1 MVKRKP
7 SAGSDLRTNSVA
19 LSLQRYDT
27 KALKA
32 QQFWGIQHLQAF
44 FPPIQKLFKTEVQS
58 APQEFGFKVNE
69 GISAIVDSS
78 DIRTTKGNTVPAH
91 RKTTMILSPFKW
103 MQGDY
108 GTVLGLPTTEDEAE
122 EIQRKIQDP
131 NNAAYVGALLSVVL
145 AQSGCPHFPKVY
157 GVFTGVADKHTIDIS
172 DDYADL
178 SERSWFSSNI
188 GKTFEIKLS
197 DEVHQLSTEFRHTRG
212 ARANV
217 LLGDDATLGDIP
229 ELDAP
234 TVEPET
240 APAEMNQLMR
250 DEDDDE
256 DMESDSSSVS
266 TSYVFAMKS
275 CSCESGEDDDDDDM
289 DEDEDEESFA
299 WASFTNVPVQITV
312 MEKCAGTFH
321 ELCATTSE
329 TPKHLAWL
337 SQVVFAL
344 AFAQRNFGFTHNDLH
359 SNNVMY
365 VSTDKEFLYY
375 NSAGTFYRVPTYG
388 YLIKIIDFERGI
400 GSVKVMGMKEPK
412 VFMSDHFSV
421 DEEAGGQFN
430 VEPWYLPKH
439 PEIKPNPSFDLVRL
453 ATSIF
458 WDLFPEG
465 PECLDYRDNP
475 VFLRLI
481 KWMTTED
488 KGSILFGKKEAKHD
502 RYHGFHLYKAITR
515 LCKNAVPRTEL
526 LSLKPYFAID
536 SVPAG
541 EECCVIEA

>member
-7 SAGSDLRTNSVA
+7 SVGSDLRTNAVA

-27 KALKA
+27 KSLKA
-32 QQFWGIQHLQAF
+32 QQFWGTNHLQPF
-44 FPPIQKLFKTEVQS
+44 FPPIQKLFKTEVRDS
-58 APQEFGFKVNE
+58 PQEFGFKVNDS
-69 GISAIVDSS
+69 IAAILDADS
-78 DIRTTKGNTVPAH
+78 IRTTKGNVVPVH
-91 RKTTMILSPFKW
+91 RKTTMLLSPFKW

-108 GTVLGLPTTEDEAE
+108 GTSLGLPTTEEDSA

-131 NNAAYVGALLSVVL
+131 NNAAYVGALLSAVL

-157 GVFTGVADKHTIDIS
+157 GVFTGVSEKHTIDIS

-188 GKTFEIKLS
+188 GKTFEIKLT
-197 DEVHQLSTEFRHTRG
+197 DDIRDGDFKHTRG
-212 ARANV
+212 ARASV
-217 LLGDDATLGDIP
+217 LLGEDMVLDGVQ

-234 TVEPET
+234 QVGPTE
-240 APAEMNQLMR
+240 AAEMNQLMR
-250 DEDDDE
+250 DNDDD
-256 DMESDSSSVS
+256 DDDESDSSSVS
-266 TSYVFAMKS
+266 TSYVFGIKS
-275 CSCESGEDDDDDDM
+275 CECDSD
-289 DEDEDEESFA
+289 DEDEDGEDEDDEPFA

-321 ELCATTSE
+321 ELCSTTTDSS
-329 TPKHLAWL
+329 KHLAWL

-344 AFAQRNFGFTHNDLH
+344 AYAQRNYSFTHNDLH

-365 VSTDKEFLYY
+365 VPTDKEFLYY
-375 NSAGTFYRVPTYG
+375 NSAGSFYRVPTYG
-388 YLIKIIDFERGI
+388 YIIKIIDFERGI
-400 GSVKVMGMKEPK
+400 GSVRVVGMKEPK
-412 VFMSDHFSV
+412 LFMSDHFSV
-421 DEEAGGQFN
+421 DEEAGGQYNF
-430 VEPWYLPKH
+430 EPWYVSKY
-439 PEIKPNPSFDLVRL
+439 PEIKSNPSFDLVRL

-465 PECLDYRDNP
+465 PECLDYRTNP
-475 VFLRLI
+475 VFQRLI

-488 KGSILFGKKEAKHD
+488 KGSVLFGKNEAKHD

-515 LCKNAVPRTEL
+515 YCKNAVPRTEI
-526 LSLKPYFAID
+526 LSLKSVYNID
-536 SVPAG
+536 SVPVG